1 MACINDLDMNRP
13 IVKIMSS
20 VENEIRRQGTPTPEF
35 EELWKQLSNC
45 LEDFEARI
53 TALEP

>member
-1 MACINDLDMNRP
+1 MACINDLDMSRP
-13 IVKIMSS
+13 IVKVLSS
-20 VENEIRRQGTPTPEF
+20 VEIEIRRQGTPTAEF
-35 EELWKQLSNC
+35 EELWKQLSDC